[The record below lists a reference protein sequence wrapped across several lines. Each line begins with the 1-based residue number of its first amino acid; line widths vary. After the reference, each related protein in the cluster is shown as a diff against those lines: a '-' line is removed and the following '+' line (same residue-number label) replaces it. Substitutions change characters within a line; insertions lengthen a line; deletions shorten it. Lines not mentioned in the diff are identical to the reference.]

1 LIGHDWSAGSSLN
14 GSPQSGRTDATYGTR
29 SGTSG
34 CLDGAEVEEVGEAL
48 PAFVAGAGGEGG
60 EWGRGFAEALDEQTG
75 VLRGAAYSS
84 RE

>member
-1 LIGHDWSAGSSLN
+1 
-14 GSPQSGRTDATYGTR
+14 
-29 SGTSG
+29 
-34 CLDGAEVEEVGEAL
+34 VEEVGEAL

-75 VLRGAAYSS
+75 VLKGAAYSS